1 MRETLETLPHL
12 RRPAAVNAAEYW
24 IAPDRFARRC
34 GRLGDRFVVPMP
46 ATGPWL
52 CLTDPGDIQ
61 HVFTAD
67 TNVLRFGA
75 ALAKTAPH
83 LLLLGPTGLTNVD
96 GPEHMRRRRMQLP
109 AFHRKVL
116 AGHEEVMQRTT
127 EETLADMVFGRPVR
141 IHDVM
146 QEIALQVIIAA
157 IFGITEPAR
166 ARRLRTATLALMD
179 EASSRRFF
187 LQTVIATARQN
198 GWDGPFPRIRRAVAA
213 VDAVVLEEVNE
224 RKRAGGL
231 DRDDM
236 LGLFLRTPGDH
247 GSPMP
252 DNELC
257 DAMRTLLL
265 GGHETTASTLAWILE
280 RAARHPAVVAR
291 LNSAALDGD
300 DGYIDAV
307 IKEGMRLRPV
317 FPMTARLAAEPFE
330 LPGLM
335 IPAGTMVIPHI
346 TLVHR
351 RADLYPDPLAFR
363 PERFLGTRAGTFTW
377 IPFGGGARRCIGAN
391 FALIEAR
398 VVLRTMLRHA
408 ELLPTRERSER
419 IGRRNVTIVPA
430 RGGRITL
437 NKRPPAARRTRDRE
451 TTAAAAARDFAGISA
466 SVTSEVTRLWP
477 RPATAVL
484 WPGRRPWLPAATGCW
499 GWLVPAGWPPMARW

>member
-1 MRETLETLPHL
+1 MRETLENLPHL
-12 RRPAAVNAAEYW
+12 RRPAAANAAEYW

-61 HVFTAD
+61 SVFTAD

-75 ALAKTAPH
+75 ALAKTSPH

-96 GPEHMRRRRMQLP
+96 GPEHLRRRRMQLP
-109 AFHRKVL
+109 AFHRRVL
-116 AGHEEVMQRTT
+116 AGHEEVMQRKT
-127 EETLADMVFGRPVR
+127 EETLAGLVFDRPVR
-141 IHDVM
+141 IHDFM
-146 QEIALQVIIAA
+146 QEIALGVIIAA
-157 IFGITEPAR
+157 VFGITEPAR
-166 ARRLRTATLALMD
+166 ARRLRAATLTLMH
-179 EASSRRFF
+179 EASSQRFF
-187 LQTVIATARQN
+187 LQTILATARQD
-198 GWDGPFPRIRRAVAA
+198 GWDRPFPRIRRAVAA
-213 VDAVVLEEVNE
+213 VDTVVLEEINE
-224 RKRAGGL
+224 RKRAGEL
-231 DRDDM
+231 ERDDM
-236 LGLFLRTPGDH
+236 LGLLLRAPGDH

-252 DNELC
+252 DDELC

-280 RAARHPAVVAR
+280 RAARHPDVVAR
-291 LNSAALDGD
+291 LNGAARDGD
-300 DGYIDAV
+300 DDYIDAV

-330 LPGLM
+330 LPGLTV
-335 IPAGTMVIPHI
+335 PAGTMIVPYIM
-346 TLVHR
+346 LVHR

-408 ELLPTRERSER
+408 ELLSTRERPER

-437 NKRPPAARRTRDRE
+437 KKLPPPARRKRDGE
-451 TTAAAAARDFAGISA
+451 TTAAAATHA
-466 SVTSEVTRLWP
+466 
-477 RPATAVL
+477 
-484 WPGRRPWLPAATGCW
+484 
-499 GWLVPAGWPPMARW
+499 

>member
-1 MRETLETLPHL
+1 MRETFETLPRL

-24 IAPDRFARRC
+24 MAPERFARRC
-34 GRLGDRFVVPMP
+34 GRLGERFVVPMP

-52 CLTDPGDIQ
+52 CLTDPDDIQ
-61 HVFTAD
+61 CVFTAD

-75 ALAKTAPH
+75 ALAKTSPH

-96 GPEHMRRRRMQLP
+96 GPEHLRRRRMQLP
-109 AFHRKVL
+109 AFRRQVL
-116 AGHEEVMQRTT
+116 AGYEEVMQRKT
-127 EETLADMVFGRPVR
+127 EETLAGLVFDRPVR
-141 IHDVM
+141 AHDFM
-146 QEIALQVIIAA
+146 QEISLEIIMAA
-157 IFGITEPAR
+157 VFGITEPGR
-166 ARRLRTATLALMD
+166 VKRLRAATLALMR
-179 EASSRRFF
+179 EASSRRFL
-187 LQTVIATARQN
+187 LQTILATARRD
-198 GWDGPFPRIRRAVAA
+198 GWDRPFPRIRRAVAA

-224 RKRAGGL
+224 RKRAGEL
-231 DRDDM
+231 ERDDI
-236 LGLFLRTPGDH
+236 LGLFLRAPGDH

-252 DNELC
+252 DDELC

-280 RAARHPAVVAR
+280 RAARHPDVVAR
-291 LNSAALDGD
+291 LNSAALNGD
-300 DGYIDAV
+300 DGYINAV

-330 LPGLM
+330 LPGLT
-335 IPAGTMVIPHI
+335 IPAGTMVVPYI

-351 RADLYPDPLAFR
+351 HADLYPDPLAFR
-363 PERFLGTRAGTFTW
+363 PERFLDTRAGTFTW

-430 RGGRITL
+430 RGARITL
-437 NKRPPAARRTRDRE
+437 KKLPPAARRTPGGQK
-451 TTAAAAARDFAGISA
+451 TAAAAA
-466 SVTSEVTRLWP
+466 
-477 RPATAVL
+477 
-484 WPGRRPWLPAATGCW
+484 
-499 GWLVPAGWPPMARW
+499 ARG

>member
-1 MRETLETLPHL
+1 MREALQALPTLQ
-12 RRPAAVNAAEYW
+12 RPATINAAEYW
-24 IAPDRFARRC
+24 ISPERFTRRC

-61 HVFTAD
+61 RVFTAD

-96 GPEHMRRRRMQLP
+96 GPEHTRRRRMQLP

-116 AGHEEVMQRTT
+116 ASHEAVMQRKT
-127 EETLADMVFGRPVR
+127 EEALASLVFGQPVR
-141 IHDVM
+141 IHDFM
-146 QEIALQVIIAA
+146 QEIALEVIIAA

-166 ARRLRTATLALMD
+166 AGRLRTATLALID
-179 EASSRRFF
+179 EASSQRFF
-187 LQTVIATARQN
+187 LQTVIATARRN
-198 GWDGPFPRIRRAVAA
+198 GWDRPFPRIRRAVAA
-213 VDAVVLEEVNE
+213 IDAVVLEEVSE
-224 RKRAGGL
+224 RKRAGEIE
-231 DRDDM
+231 RDDI

-252 DNELC
+252 DRELC
-257 DAMRTLLL
+257 DAMRTLLI

-280 RAARHPAVVAR
+280 RAARHPHVVAR

-330 LPGLM
+330 LPGLT
-335 IPAGTMVIPHI
+335 IPAGTMVVPYI

-377 IPFGGGARRCIGAN
+377 IPFGGGARRCIGAS

-437 NKRPPAARRTRDRE
+437 KKLPPAARRTRDGE
-451 TTAAAAARDFAGISA
+451 TTAAAAAHA
-466 SVTSEVTRLWP
+466 
-477 RPATAVL
+477 
-484 WPGRRPWLPAATGCW
+484 
-499 GWLVPAGWPPMARW
+499 

>member
-1 MRETLETLPHL
+1 MRETLDALPTL

-24 IAPDRFARRC
+24 MAPERFARRC

-61 HVFTAD
+61 RVFTAD
-67 TNVLRFGA
+67 TDVLRLGA

-96 GPEHMRRRRMQLP
+96 GPEHMRSRRMQLP

-127 EETLADMVFGRPVR
+127 EQTLAGLVFDRPVR
-141 IHDVM
+141 IHDFM
-146 QEIALQVIIAA
+146 QEIALGIIIAA
-157 IFGITEPAR
+157 VFGITDPAR
-166 ARRLRTATLALMD
+166 VKRLRTATLALMR

-187 LQTVIATARQN
+187 LETIVATARHN

-213 VDAVVLEEVNE
+213 IDAVVLEEVNE
-224 RKRAGGL
+224 RRRAGEL
-231 DRDDM
+231 ERDDV
-236 LGLFLRTPGDH
+236 LGMFLRATGDH
-247 GSPMP
+247 GGPMP

-257 DAMRTLLL
+257 DAMRTLLI

-280 RAARHPAVVAR
+280 RAVRHPDVVAR

-317 FPMTARLAAEPFE
+317 FPMTTRLTAEPFE
-330 LPGLM
+330 LSGLR
-335 IPAGTMVIPHI
+335 IPADTMVIPYI

-351 RADLYPDPLAFR
+351 RADLYPDPLTFR

-408 ELLPTRERSER
+408 ELLPTHERSER
-419 IGRRNVTIVPA
+419 ISRRSVTIVPA

-437 NKRPPAARRTRDRE
+437 KKLPPAARRTRDGE
-451 TTAAAAARDFAGISA
+451 TAAAAAAHG
-466 SVTSEVTRLWP
+466 
-477 RPATAVL
+477 
-484 WPGRRPWLPAATGCW
+484 
-499 GWLVPAGWPPMARW
+499 

>member
-1 MRETLETLPHL
+1 MRETLQTLPHL

-24 IAPDRFARRC
+24 ISPERFARRC

-52 CLTDPGDIQ
+52 CLTDPDDIQ
-61 HVFTAD
+61 CVFTAD

-75 ALAKTAPH
+75 ALAKTSPH

-96 GPEHMRRRRMQLP
+96 GPEHLRRRRMQLP
-109 AFHRKVL
+109 AFHRRVL

-127 EETLADMVFGRPVR
+127 EETLAGLVFDRPVR
-141 IHDVM
+141 IHDFM
-146 QEIALQVIIAA
+146 QEIALGIIIAA
-157 IFGITEPAR
+157 VFGITEPAR
-166 ARRLRTATLALMD
+166 AGRLRAATLALMH

-187 LQTVIATARQN
+187 LQTILATARQD
-198 GWDGPFPRIRRAVAA
+198 GWDRPFPRVRRLVEA

-224 RKRAGGL
+224 RKRTGEL
-231 DRDDM
+231 ERDDI
-236 LGLFLRTPGDH
+236 LGLFLRTSGDH

-280 RAARHPAVVAR
+280 RAARHPDVVAR
-291 LNSAALDGD
+291 LNRAALDGD
-300 DGYIDAV
+300 DDYIDAV
-307 IKEGMRLRPV
+307 VKEGMRLRPV
-317 FPMTARLAAEPFE
+317 FPMTGRLATEPFE
-330 LPGLM
+330 LPGLT
-335 IPAGTMVIPHI
+335 IPAGTLVVPYIMV
-346 TLVHR
+346 VHR

-408 ELLPTRERSER
+408 ELLPTQERSER
-419 IGRRNVTIVPA
+419 IGRRNVTIIPA

-437 NKRPPAARRTRDRE
+437 KKRPPAAPRTHGVE
-451 TTAAAAARDFAGISA
+451 TTAAA
-466 SVTSEVTRLWP
+466 
-477 RPATAVL
+477 TAH
-484 WPGRRPWLPAATGCW
+484 A
-499 GWLVPAGWPPMARW
+499 

>member
-1 MRETLETLPHL
+1 MGETLEALPRL

-24 IAPDRFARRC
+24 MSPERFTRDC

-61 HVFTAD
+61 RVFTAD

-75 ALAKTAPH
+75 ALAKTTPH
-83 LLLLGPTGLTNVD
+83 LLLLGPAGLTNVD
-96 GPEHMRRRRMQLP
+96 GPEHTRRRRMQLP

-116 AGHEEVMQRTT
+116 AGHEEVMQRKT
-127 EETLADMVFGRPVR
+127 EEALTGLVFDRPAP
-141 IHDVM
+141 IHDLM
-146 QEIALQVIIAA
+146 QEIALQIIIAVV
-157 IFGITEPAR
+157 FGITEPAR
-166 ARRLRTATLALMD
+166 ASRLRTATLALMR

-187 LQTVIATARQN
+187 LQTIIATAREN
-198 GWDGPFPRIRRAVAA
+198 GWDRPFPRIRRAVAA
-213 VDAVVLEEVNE
+213 IDAVVLEEVNE
-224 RKRAGGL
+224 RKRAGEL
-231 DRDDM
+231 ERDDV
-236 LGLFLRTPGDH
+236 LGMFLRTPGED
-247 GSPMP
+247 GSPLP
-252 DNELC
+252 DSELC
-257 DAMRTLLL
+257 DAMRTLLI

-280 RAARHPAVVAR
+280 RSAHHPAVAAR

-330 LPGLM
+330 LPGLT
-335 IPAGTMVIPHI
+335 IPAGTMVVPHI

-351 RADLYPDPLAFR
+351 RADLYPEPFAFR
-363 PERFLGTRAGTFTW
+363 PERFLDTRAGVFTW

-391 FALIEAR
+391 MALIEAR

-419 IGRRNVTIVPA
+419 IGRRNITIVPA
-430 RGGRITL
+430 RGARITL
-437 NKRPPAARRTRDRE
+437 KKRPPAAQRTRDGE
-451 TTAAAAARDFAGISA
+451 TTTAAAAHA
-466 SVTSEVTRLWP
+466 
-477 RPATAVL
+477 
-484 WPGRRPWLPAATGCW
+484 
-499 GWLVPAGWPPMARW
+499 

>member
-1 MRETLETLPHL
+1 MHETLETLTRL

-24 IAPDRFARRC
+24 IAPERFTRRC

-61 HVFTAD
+61 RVFTAD

-75 ALAKTAPH
+75 ALAKTSPH

-96 GPEHMRRRRMQLP
+96 GPEHTRRRRMQLP

-116 AGHEEVMQRTT
+116 AGHEEVMQRKT
-127 EETLADMVFGRPVR
+127 EEALADLVFDRPAP
-141 IHDVM
+141 IHDLM
-146 QEIALQVIIAA
+146 QEIALGIIIAVV
-157 IFGITEPAR
+157 FGITEPAR
-166 ARRLRTATLALMD
+166 ASRLRTATLALMR

-187 LQTVIATARQN
+187 LQTIIATAREN
-198 GWDGPFPRIRRAVAA
+198 GWDRPYPRIRRAVAA
-213 VDAVVLEEVNE
+213 IDAVVLEEVNE
-224 RKRAGGL
+224 RKRAGEL
-231 DRDDM
+231 ERDDV
-236 LGLFLRTPGDH
+236 LGMFLRTPGED
-247 GSPMP
+247 GSPLP
-252 DNELC
+252 DSELC
-257 DAMRTLLL
+257 DAMRTLLI

-280 RAARHPAVVAR
+280 RAAHHPDVVAR

-330 LPGLM
+330 LPGLT
-335 IPAGTMVIPHI
+335 IPAGTMVVPHI

-363 PERFLGTRAGTFTW
+363 PERFLDTRAGTFTW

-391 FALIEAR
+391 LALIEAR
-398 VVLRTMLRHA
+398 VVLRTLLRHA

-419 IGRRNVTIVPA
+419 IGRRNITIVPA
-430 RGGRITL
+430 RGARVTL
-437 NKRPPAARRTRDRE
+437 NKRPSAARRPRDGE
-451 TTAAAAARDFAGISA
+451 TAAAAAAHA
-466 SVTSEVTRLWP
+466 
-477 RPATAVL
+477 
-484 WPGRRPWLPAATGCW
+484 
-499 GWLVPAGWPPMARW
+499 

>member
-1 MRETLETLPHL
+1 MRETLQTLPHL
-12 RRPAAVNAAEYW
+12 RRPAAANAAEYW
-24 IAPDRFARRC
+24 IAPERFARRC

-61 HVFTAD
+61 RVFTAD

-75 ALAKTAPH
+75 ALAKTSPH

-96 GPEHMRRRRMQLP
+96 GPEHLRRRRMQLP
-109 AFHRKVL
+109 AFHRRVL
-116 AGHEEVMQRTT
+116 AGHEEVMQRKT
-127 EETLADMVFGRPVR
+127 EEALAGLVTGRPVR

-146 QEIALQVIIAA
+146 QEIALGIIIAA
-157 IFGITEPAR
+157 VFGITEPAR
-166 ARRLRTATLALMD
+166 AGRLRAATLALMH

-187 LQTVIATARQN
+187 LQTILATARQD
-198 GWDGPFPRIRRAVAA
+198 GWDRPFPRIRRAVAA
-213 VDAVVLEEVNE
+213 VDAVILEEVNE
-224 RKRAGGL
+224 RKRAGEPE
-231 DRDDM
+231 RDDI
-236 LGLFLRTPGDH
+236 LGLFLRAPGEH

-252 DNELC
+252 DSELC

-280 RAARHPAVVAR
+280 RAARHPDVVAR
-291 LNSAALDGD
+291 LNSAALAGD
-300 DGYIDAV
+300 DGYINAV

-330 LPGLM
+330 LPGLTV
-335 IPAGTMVIPHI
+335 PAGTMVVPYIM
-346 TLVHR
+346 LVHR

-363 PERFLGTRAGTFTW
+363 PERFLDTRAGTFTW

-408 ELLPTRERSER
+408 ELLPTRERPER

-430 RGGRITL
+430 RGARITL
-437 NKRPPAARRTRDRE
+437 TKRPSATRPMRAGQS
-451 TTAAAAARDFAGISA
+451 TATAAAHA
-466 SVTSEVTRLWP
+466 
-477 RPATAVL
+477 
-484 WPGRRPWLPAATGCW
+484 
-499 GWLVPAGWPPMARW
+499 

>member
-1 MRETLETLPHL
+1 MRGTLEALPAL

-24 IAPDRFARRC
+24 FAPERFARRC

-61 HVFTAD
+61 RVFTAD
-67 TNVLRFGA
+67 TDVLRFGA

-127 EETLADMVFGRPVR
+127 EQALAGLAFERPVR
-141 IHDVM
+141 SHDFM
-146 QEIALQVIIAA
+146 QEIALGIIIAA
-157 IFGITEPAR
+157 VFGITDPAR
-166 ARRLRTATLALMD
+166 VTRLRAATLALMR
-179 EASSRRFF
+179 EASSQRFF
-187 LQTVIATARQN
+187 LQTIIATARHN
-198 GWDGPFPRIRRAVAA
+198 GWDRPFPRIRRAVAA
-213 VDAVVLEEVNE
+213 IDAVVLEEVSE
-224 RKRAGGL
+224 RKRAGEP
-231 DRDDM
+231 DRDDI

-280 RAARHPAVVAR
+280 RAARHPDVVAR

-317 FPMTARLAAEPFE
+317 FPMTGRLAAEPFD
-330 LPGLM
+330 LPGLT
-335 IPAGTMVIPHI
+335 IPAGTMVIPYI

-351 RADLYPDPLAFR
+351 RADLYPDPLTFR

-408 ELLPTRERSER
+408 ELLPTQERSER
-419 IGRRNVTIVPA
+419 ISRRNVTIIPA

-437 NKRPPAARRTRDRE
+437 KKRPPAAWQTRDGE
-451 TTAAAAARDFAGISA
+451 TAAAAAARDVAAISTSA
-466 SVTSEVTRLWP
+466 SSEETK
-477 RPATAVL
+477 
-484 WPGRRPWLPAATGCW
+484 
-499 GWLVPAGWPPMARW
+499 

>member
-1 MRETLETLPHL
+1 MRETLQTLPHL

-24 IAPDRFARRC
+24 ISPERFARRC

-52 CLTDPGDIQ
+52 CLTDPDDIQ
-61 HVFTAD
+61 CVFTAD

-75 ALAKTAPH
+75 ALAKTSPH
-83 LLLLGPTGLTNVD
+83 LLVLGPTGLTNVD
-96 GPEHMRRRRMQLP
+96 GPEHLRRRRMQLP
-109 AFHRKVL
+109 AFHRRVL

-127 EETLADMVFGRPVR
+127 EETLAGLAFDRPVR
-141 IHDVM
+141 IHDFM
-146 QEIALQVIIAA
+146 QEIALGIIIAA
-157 IFGITEPAR
+157 VFGITEPAR
-166 ARRLRTATLALMD
+166 AGRLRAATLALMH

-187 LQTVIATARQN
+187 LQTILATARQD
-198 GWDGPFPRIRRAVAA
+198 GWDRPFPRIRRLVEA

-224 RKRAGGL
+224 RKRTGEL
-231 DRDDM
+231 ERDDI

-257 DAMRTLLL
+257 DAMRTLLI

-280 RAARHPAVVAR
+280 RATRHPDVVVR
-291 LNSAALDGD
+291 LNNAALDGD

-307 IKEGMRLRPV
+307 VKEGMRLRPV
-317 FPMTARLAAEPFE
+317 FPMTGRLAAERFE
-330 LPGLM
+330 LPGLT
-335 IPAGTMVIPHI
+335 IPVGTMVIPYI

-363 PERFLGTRAGTFTW
+363 PERFLGNRAGTFTW

-408 ELLPTRERSER
+408 ELLPTQERSER
-419 IGRRNVTIVPA
+419 IGRRNITIVPA

-437 NKRPPAARRTRDRE
+437 KKRPPASRRTHGAG
-451 TTAAAAARDFAGISA
+451 TTAAAAAHA
-466 SVTSEVTRLWP
+466 
-477 RPATAVL
+477 
-484 WPGRRPWLPAATGCW
+484 
-499 GWLVPAGWPPMARW
+499 

>member
-1 MRETLETLPHL
+1 MRETLETLPRL

-24 IAPDRFARRC
+24 VAPERFARRC

-46 ATGPWL
+46 ASGPWL

-61 HVFTAD
+61 RVFTAD

-75 ALAKTAPH
+75 ALAKTSPH

-96 GPEHMRRRRMQLP
+96 GPEHLRRRRMQLP
-109 AFHRKVL
+109 AFHRRVL
-116 AGHEEVMQRTT
+116 ADHEEVMQRTT
-127 EETLADMVFGRPVR
+127 EQTLADLAFGQPVR

-146 QEIALQVIIAA
+146 QEIALGIIIAA
-157 IFGITEPAR
+157 LFGITEPAR
-166 ARRLRTATLALMD
+166 ARRLRAATLALMD

-187 LQTVIATARQN
+187 LQTIIATARQD
-198 GWDGPFPRIRRAVAA
+198 GWNRPFPRIRRAVAA
-213 VDAVVLEEVNE
+213 VDAVILEEVGE
-224 RKRAGGL
+224 RRRTGAL
-231 DRDDM
+231 ERDDI
-236 LGLFLRTPGDH
+236 LGLFLRAPGDH
-247 GSPMP
+247 GNPMP
-252 DNELC
+252 DDELC

-280 RAARHPAVVAR
+280 RAARHPDVVAR
-291 LNSAALDGD
+291 LNSAALAGD
-300 DGYIDAV
+300 DDYIDAV

-317 FPMTARLAAEPFE
+317 FPMTGRLAAEPFE
-330 LPGLM
+330 LPGLTV
-335 IPAGTMVIPHI
+335 PAGTMIVPYIMV
-346 TLVHR
+346 VHR

-408 ELLPTRERSER
+408 ELLPTQERSER

-437 NKRPPAARRTRDRE
+437 KELPPATRRKRDGE
-451 TTAAAAARDFAGISA
+451 TTAAAAAHA
-466 SVTSEVTRLWP
+466 
-477 RPATAVL
+477 
-484 WPGRRPWLPAATGCW
+484 
-499 GWLVPAGWPPMARW
+499 

>member
-1 MRETLETLPHL
+1 MRETLETLPRL

-24 IAPDRFARRC
+24 FAPERFARRC

-52 CLTDPGDIQ
+52 CLTDPDDLQ
-61 HVFTAD
+61 RVFTAD
-67 TNVLRFGA
+67 TNVLRLGA
-75 ALAKTAPH
+75 ALAKTSPH
-83 LLLLGPTGLTNVD
+83 LLLLGPTGLTNID
-96 GPEHMRRRRMQLP
+96 GPEHLRRRRMQLP
-109 AFHRKVL
+109 AFHRRVL
-116 AGHEEVMQRTT
+116 AGHEEVMQRQT
-127 EETLADMVFGRPVR
+127 EQALADLATGRPVR
-141 IHDVM
+141 CHDVM
-146 QEIALQVIIAA
+146 QEIALGIIIAA
-157 IFGITEPAR
+157 VFGITEPAR
-166 ARRLRTATLALMD
+166 AGRLRAATLALMH

-187 LQTVIATARQN
+187 LQTIIATARQD
-198 GWDGPFPRIRRAVAA
+198 GWDRPFPRIRRAVAA
-213 VDAVVLEEVNE
+213 IDAVVLEEVNE
-224 RKRAGGL
+224 RRRAGEPE
-231 DRDDM
+231 RDDI
-236 LGLFLRTPGDH
+236 LGLFLRAPGED

-252 DNELC
+252 DSELC

-280 RAARHPAVVAR
+280 RAARHPDVVAR

-330 LPGLM
+330 LPGLT
-335 IPAGTMVIPHI
+335 IPAGTMVVPYI

-363 PERFLGTRAGTFTW
+363 PERFLDTRAGTFTW

-398 VVLRTMLRHA
+398 VVMRTMLRHA

-430 RGGRITL
+430 RGGRITMT
-437 NKRPPAARRTRDRE
+437 KRPPAIRRTRDGE
-451 TTAAAAARDFAGISA
+451 TAAAAAAHA
-466 SVTSEVTRLWP
+466 
-477 RPATAVL
+477 
-484 WPGRRPWLPAATGCW
+484 
-499 GWLVPAGWPPMARW
+499 

>member
-1 MRETLETLPHL
+1 MRETLETLPTL

-24 IAPDRFARRC
+24 ISPERFARRC
-34 GRLGDRFVVPMP
+34 GRLGGRFVVPMP
-46 ATGPWL
+46 AATGPWL

-61 HVFTAD
+61 SVFTAD

-75 ALAKTAPH
+75 ALAKSSPH
-83 LLLLGPTGLTNVD
+83 LLVLGPTGLTNVD
-96 GPEHMRRRRMQLP
+96 GPEHARSRRMQLP
-109 AFHRKVL
+109 AFHRRVL
-116 AGHEEVMQRTT
+116 AGYEEVMQRKT
-127 EETLADMVFGRPVR
+127 EETLAGMVFDRPAPV
-141 IHDVM
+141 HDFM
-146 QEIALQVIIAA
+146 QEIALGVITAA
-157 IFGITEPAR
+157 VFGITEPAR
-166 ARRLRTATLALMD
+166 ARRLRTATLALMR
-179 EASSRRFF
+179 EAGSRRFF
-187 LQTVIATARQN
+187 LQTIIATARQD
-198 GWDGPFPRIRRAVAA
+198 GWDRPFPRIRRAVAA
-213 VDAVVLEEVNE
+213 IDAVVLEEVSE
-224 RKRAGGL
+224 RRRAGDL
-231 DRDDM
+231 ERDDI

-257 DAMRTLLL
+257 DAMRTLLI

-280 RAARHPAVVAR
+280 RAAHHPAVVTR

-307 IKEGMRLRPV
+307 IKEAMRLRPV

-330 LPGLM
+330 LPGLT
-335 IPAGTMVIPHI
+335 IPAGTMVVPYI

-391 FALIEAR
+391 FALIESR

-408 ELLPTRERSER
+408 ELLAARERSER

-437 NKRPPAARRTRDRE
+437 KKRPPAARRTRDGE
-451 TTAAAAARDFAGISA
+451 TTAVAAAQDFAGIST
-466 SVTSEVTRLWP
+466 SVASEVTGLWP
-477 RPATAVL
+477 RRVGAGL
-484 WPGRRPWLPAATGCW
+484 WRGRR
-499 GWLVPAGWPPMARW
+499 RW